1 MVNERGAYELVNSL
15 METSILLVNTLV
27 TTNSV
32 RCYNVFVARSSV
44 SSYDMVEDL

>member
-1 MVNERGAYELVNSL
+1 MVNERGAYELVNSFI
-15 METSILLVNTLV
+15 EIGTLLVNILI

-32 RCYNVFVARSSV
+32 RCCNVFVARSSV